1 MTLPITPLL
10 NCEGVILLLISM
22 FHLEVFQPIKPPREI
37 LIINLK
43 KLKIMKNL
51 KINLD
56 AVIIII
62 LLTVSI
68 ILTSINIY
76 TNKKMLSEIKET
88 NYFLSDY

>member
-1 MTLPITPLL
+1 M
-10 NCEGVILLLISM
+10 
-22 FHLEVFQPIKPPREI
+22 
-37 LIINLK
+37 K
-43 KLKIMKNL
+43 KLKINF
-51 KINLD
+51 D